1 MSYLSYKVK
10 GGAMRILV
18 VDDEEL
24 ICWSLK
30 RSFEKH
36 AGHSVC
42 CVYTGNDALQKIM
55 ENQYDVIIT
64 DLKLPDVNGT
74 ELVRKIKEMGIDTPV
89 IVMSSYL
96 SEGILNDVME
106 QGVLRCIN
114 KPFQI
119 ENILNDLEHM
129 SLAVKKQPS
138 LTENSP

>member
-1 MSYLSYKVK
+1 
-10 GGAMRILV
+10 MRILV

-36 AGHSVC
+36 AGHSVW
-42 CVYTGNDALQKIM
+42 CVYNGSDALQMIR
-55 ENQYDVIIT
+55 ENQYDLVIT
-64 DLKLPDVNGT
+64 DLKLPDISGA

-89 IVMSSYL
+89 IVISSYL
-96 SEGILNDVME
+96 SENILNDMLK

-129 SLAVKKQPS
+129 SLAGKKQPS

>member
-1 MSYLSYKVK
+1 MK
-10 GGAMRILV
+10 ILV

-55 ENQYDVIIT
+55 ENQYDVVIT
-64 DLKLPDVNGT
+64 DLKLPDISGA
-74 ELVRKIKEMGIDTPV
+74 ELVRKIKELGIVTPV
-89 IVMSSYL
+89 IVISSYL
-96 SEGILNDVME
+96 SENILNDMLK

-129 SLAVKKQPS
+129 SEVVPKIR
-138 LTENSP
+138 TVV